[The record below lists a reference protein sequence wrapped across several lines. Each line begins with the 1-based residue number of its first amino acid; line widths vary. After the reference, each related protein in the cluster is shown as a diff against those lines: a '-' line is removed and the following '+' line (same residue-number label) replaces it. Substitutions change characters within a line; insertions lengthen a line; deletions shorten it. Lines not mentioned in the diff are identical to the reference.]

1 MFSDA
6 NLPEPLVIREIEN
19 PVNLVE
25 IGEKDNIGFNPRYT
39 SVRLLR
45 GYVYE
50 LIKKARE
57 PLPPNYNSLF
67 IRISSA
73 RSQIEL
79 WEKVVAQKFGGI
91 SASGC

>member
-50 LIKKARE
+50 LIKRRANIC
-57 PLPPNYNSLF
+57 PPTIISLF
-67 IRISSA
+67 MKDIVRCAA
-73 RSQIEL
+73 R
-79 WEKVVAQKFGGI
+79 
-91 SASGC
+91 

>member
-39 SVRLLR
+39 SVRLLGKSR
-45 GYVYE
+45 CAEV
-50 LIKKARE
+50 
-57 PLPPNYNSLF
+57 
-67 IRISSA
+67 
-73 RSQIEL
+73 
-79 WEKVVAQKFGGI
+79 GGI

>member
-19 PVNLVE
+19 PVNLVK

-57 PLPPNYNSLF
+57 HLPPNYNF
-67 IRISSA
+67 IIYEGYRPL
-73 RSQIEL
+73 RSR
-79 WEKVVAQKFGGI
+79 
-91 SASGC
+91 